1 LHDIDFQNSEKA
13 TETGNSNGNRFNLIM
28 ISVQQTVV

>member
-1 LHDIDFQNSEKA
+1 MTLTFRIRKKA